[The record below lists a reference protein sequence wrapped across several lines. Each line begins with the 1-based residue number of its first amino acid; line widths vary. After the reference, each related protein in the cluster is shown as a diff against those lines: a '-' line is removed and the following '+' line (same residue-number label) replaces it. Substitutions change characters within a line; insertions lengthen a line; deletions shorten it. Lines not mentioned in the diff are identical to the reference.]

1 MHTMRLQSRKGFSL
15 VELMIAM
22 IVMAVV
28 LAGTMNFFLGQ
39 SRTFRKAT
47 TDMVLLQNAR
57 FATDLLSQH
66 FRSVGSNLTVGQ
78 PAVIYVDQNTFAF
91 NADYTSKV
99 EGDINSTYIEPNAP
113 LEETRTLL
121 QTAHVQLLN
130 TALDYP
136 EGDYLDPSGAPSPAE
151 TITFS
156 FAPDTETARSDDY
169 VLLRQVNAAAP
180 EVVVR
185 NVLPDSTFPFF
196 RYMYLKTDPA
206 GNQSIDTLA
215 TALLPLTYKVAGPVA
230 DDKLR
235 GVIVSFNVTNG
246 LSDTAQR
253 TRPVSVIASLPNVG
267 MRELQ
272 TCGGKPLPVPSSIA
286 VQGVTP
292 GTVSITWSPSPDES
306 GGERDV
312 MRYQVM
318 RRSSYDP
325 VWQTI
330 ASVPA
335 GGAPPYTY
343 VDGGLNAALTYWY
356 SISAQDCTPASSSAI
371 STGGVTP
378 LP

>member
-1 MHTMRLQSRKGFSL
+1 MRLKSRKGFSL
-15 VELMIAM
+15 IELLIAI

-28 LAGTMNFFLGQ
+28 LAGTMNFFMGQ

-78 PAVIYVDQNTFAF
+78 PAVLYIDQNTFAF

-99 EGDINSTYIEPNAP
+99 AGDINSTYIEPNAP

-121 QTAHVQLLN
+121 KAQHVTLLN

-136 EGDYLDPSGAPSPAE
+136 GGDYLDPSGAPSPAE

-156 FAPDTETARSDDY
+156 FAPDTETTRTDDY

-185 NVLPDSTFPFF
+185 NVLPDSTYPFF
-196 RYMYLKTDPA
+196 RYMYLKTDPS
-206 GNQSIDTLA
+206 GNQSIDTVS
-215 TALLPLTYKVAGPVA
+215 TSTLPLDYTTTNVVSG
-230 DDKLR
+230 DKLR

-246 LSDTAQR
+246 LADTAQR

-272 TCGGKPLPVPSSIA
+272 TCGGKPLPVAGSSAAKGAPLSI
-286 VQGVTP
+286 VVTW
-292 GTVSITWSPSPDES
+292 TPSPDET

-330 ASVPA
+330 ASIPA

-343 VDGGLNAALTYWY
+343 TDGGLNAALTYWY
-356 SISAQDCTPASSSAI
+356 SVSAQDCTPASSPAV
-371 STGGVTP
+371 STGGITP
-378 LP
+378 DP